1 MEALGVNGTF
11 LLIQI
16 INVSILIFVLNK
28 IVYKPVLQLLEKRKK
43 KIEEGLVLTE
53 KLQKEQEKLE
63 IHKKKI
69 IEEANLESRLIIDN
83 ARKSA
88 KVVED
93 GLLKEAKI
101 KADNVVEK
109 SKADLVIRQK
119 EMEKMLQTKMVDAV
133 MSLTQKLIGDLLD
146 QDKKQLLIKKRLDH
160 FLRQKSL

>member
-16 INVSILIFVLNK
+16 INVCILIFVLNK

-63 IHKKKI
+63 VHKKKI

-88 KVVED
+88 KVVE
-93 GLLKEAKI
+93 GTLLKEAKI

-109 SKADLVIRQK
+109 GKADLVIRQK
-119 EMEKMLQTKMVDAV
+119 EMEKMLQTKMIDAV
-133 MSLTQKLIGDLLD
+133 MSLTQKLIGDILD

>member
-28 IVYKPVLQLLEKRKK
+28 IVYKPVLQMLEKRKK

-88 KVVED
+88 KIVED
-93 GLLKEAKI
+93 TLLNEAKI

-109 SKADLVIRQK
+109 GKADLVIRQK
-119 EMEKMLQTKMVDAV
+119 EMEKMLQTKMIDAV
-133 MSLTQKLIGDLLD
+133 LSLTQKLIGDILD
-146 QDKKQLLIKKRLDH
+146 QDKKQLLIRKRLDH